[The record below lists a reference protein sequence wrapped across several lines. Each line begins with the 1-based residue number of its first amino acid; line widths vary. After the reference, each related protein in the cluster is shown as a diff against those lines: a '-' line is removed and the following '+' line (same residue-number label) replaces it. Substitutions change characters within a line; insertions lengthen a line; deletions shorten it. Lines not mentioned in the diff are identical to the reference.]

1 MGMEIKVIFIWHENG
16 LICRL
21 EELSSLVGAFVENM
35 VPSPWRLPCSIQLTS
50 PAAFSSLSDKITTLG
65 ARWCGNLPSMS
76 WLLSPFLEGFLSFT
90 FNFVTNYEVKV
101 TLYSWIKILVLR
113 GIKILVLI
121 LTNVNI
127 FIFKIKS
134 KHSHL
139 IKLTNEYNDR
149 ITKWS
154 INYN

>member
-1 MGMEIKVIFIWHENG
+1 MAWKWSNLQAGRAFQPCW
-16 LICRL
+16 
-21 EELSSLVGAFVENM
+21 SSCWKYGAFSLA
-35 VPSPWRLPCSIQLTS
+35 SPLQHSAP
-50 PAAFSSLSDKITTLG
+50 SLSDKITALG
-65 ARWCGNLPSMS
+65 ARWCGNLPSVS

-90 FNFVTNYEVKV
+90 FNFVTNYQVKV

-113 GIKILVLI
+113 GIKTLVLI

-134 KHSHL
+134 KHSPL

-149 ITKWS
+149 ITKLS
-154 INYN
+154 INYNWNTNTGSP